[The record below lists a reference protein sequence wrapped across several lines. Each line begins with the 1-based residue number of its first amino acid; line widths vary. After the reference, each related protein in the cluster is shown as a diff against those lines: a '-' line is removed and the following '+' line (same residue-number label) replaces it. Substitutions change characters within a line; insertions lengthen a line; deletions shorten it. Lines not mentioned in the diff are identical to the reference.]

1 MLIHKTQIRVR
12 YADTDQMQYVYNG
25 KYIEYFEVGRTELI
39 REQNLTYKSI
49 EEHGYLM
56 PVHSLFI
63 KYKNPAFYDELLEV
77 ETRVEN
83 PPQLKVRLDHTVR
96 SVERDVI
103 ICEGY
108 VELVFINSNT
118 KKVCRPPDIFINV
131 LKPFFKQEGK

>member
-25 KYIEYFEVGRTELI
+25 KYIEYFEVGRTEMI

-49 EEHGYLM
+49 EENGYLM
-56 PVHSLFI
+56 PVNSVFI

-77 ETRVEN
+77 ETRVEKL
-83 PPQLKVRLDHTVR
+83 PDVRVHLDHTVR
-96 SVERDVI
+96 TVEGNKI

-108 VELVFINSNT
+108 VELVFIQKDT
-118 KKVCRPPDIFINV
+118 KKVCRPPDFFMNV
-131 LKPFFKQEGK
+131 LKPFFEQDGE

>member
-25 KYIEYFEVGRTELI
+25 KYIEYFEVGRTEMI

-49 EEHGYLM
+49 EANGYLM
-56 PVHSLFI
+56 PVNSVFI

-77 ETRVEN
+77 ETRVEKL
-83 PPQLKVRLDHTVR
+83 PDVRVHLDHTVR
-96 SVERDVI
+96 TVKGNKI

-108 VELVFINSNT
+108 VELVFIQKDT
-118 KKVCRPPDIFINV
+118 KKVCRPPDFFMNV
-131 LKPFFKQEGK
+131 LKPFFEQ